1 MGHYKRLDYHE
12 KAPSWRDRFSSKGKY
27 IGVELE
33 CVSNAGGYENLLEL
47 IPRFGFGRGP
57 IVEQD
62 ASLPYHTGME
72 LIFPPVSYKQL
83 KSPKSAFAKT
93 IAALDGKVEGYN
105 PRRSVGMHLN
115 VNTQGWSGNKK
126 LLFIAVVHNL
136 KKEALERIGGRA
148 LTSYCYQYDDS
159 IQLDEYEITEH
170 CTVAEWV
177 HNRIELRFPGT
188 TTDHKRIKELVA
200 FIEVLELFA
209 EEEAKHV
216 EDASGYY
223 TDKLERMFVEFC
235 KKSKKGREVL
245 GYLYEEKSS
254 KNSDSSAQPAK
265 SGGASPAVSSGI
277 ITTVS
282 EW

>member
-1 MGHYKRLDYHE
+1 M
-12 KAPSWRDRFSSKGKY
+12 
-27 IGVELE
+27 
-33 CVSNAGGYENLLEL
+33 SNAGGYENLLEL

-93 IAALDGKVEGYN
+93 IAALDGKVEGYD

-115 VNTQGWSGNKK
+115 VNTQGWSDNKK

-265 SGGASPAVSSGI
+265 SVGASPAVSSSRI
-277 ITTVS
+277 R
-282 EW
+282 

>member
-1 MGHYKRLDYHE
+1 MGHYERLDYHE
-12 KAPSWRDRFSSKGKY
+12 KEPSWRDDFSSKGKY

-33 CVSNAGGYENLLEL
+33 CVSNTGAYNDLLEL
-47 IPRFGFGRGP
+47 IPKFGFGRGP

-62 ASLPYHTGME
+62 SSLPYATGME

-93 IAALDGKVEGYN
+93 IAALEGKVEGYN

-115 VNTQGWSGNKK
+115 VNTSCWSGNKK
-126 LLFIAVVHNL
+126 LLFIATVHNL
-136 KKEALERIGGRA
+136 KKEALERIGGRE
-148 LTSYCYQYDDS
+148 LTSYCYQSDDYCS
-159 IQLDEYEITEH
+159 LEEYQIEEH

-177 HNRIELRFPGT
+177 HNRVELRFPGT
-188 TTDHKRIKELVA
+188 TTDHSRIKELVA

-216 EDASGYY
+216 EDAGSYY

-254 KNSDSSAQPAK
+254 KNSDPAAQPAK
-265 SGGASPAVSSGI
+265 PVGSSPAVSSGRFG
-277 ITTVS
+277 
-282 EW
+282 